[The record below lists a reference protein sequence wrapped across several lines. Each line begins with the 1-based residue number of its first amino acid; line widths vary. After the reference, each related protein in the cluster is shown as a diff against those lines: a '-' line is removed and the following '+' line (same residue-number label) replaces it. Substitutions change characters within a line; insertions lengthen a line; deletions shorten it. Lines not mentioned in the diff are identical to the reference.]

1 MSFQEKYLKY
11 KQKYLELK
19 KVYEQ
24 QLKNEQMGGF
34 DLNSETEDFDFREID
49 SEYSVDELQKE
60 LDKIN
65 TIDNSD
71 IEELVQNGGAK
82 KLNADDEFSL
92 EFDEESDSESE
103 SAMAELFEDDDL
115 LSDKALKEL
124 FDKIDDDEDVDFD
137 EL

>member
-65 TIDNSD
+65 SIDNSEV
-71 IEELVQNGGAK
+71 EELVQNGGAK
-82 KLNADDEFSL
+82 KLIVDEEFSL

-124 FDKIDDDEDVDFD
+124 FDKIDDDEDIDFD
-137 EL
+137 EV

>member
-65 TIDNSD
+65 SIDNSEV
-71 IEELVQNGGAK
+71 EELVQNGGAK
-82 KLNADDEFSL
+82 KLSVDEEFSL

-124 FDKIDDDEDVDFD
+124 FDKIDDDEDIDFD
-137 EL
+137 EV